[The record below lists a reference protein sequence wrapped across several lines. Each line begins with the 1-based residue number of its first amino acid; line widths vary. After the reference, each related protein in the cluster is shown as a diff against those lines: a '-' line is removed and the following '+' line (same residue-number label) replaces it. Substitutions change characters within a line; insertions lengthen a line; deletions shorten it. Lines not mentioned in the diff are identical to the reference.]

1 MDVGRCKGAF
11 ESWAY
16 EVATGT
22 CVEFK
27 YTGCGG
33 NQNRFGTKEA
43 CEALCLRPAGSEES
57 AGEDFGKLGA
67 IVLLQYTRCWVQS
80 EDRETLSEGQIS
92 LKQT

>member
-57 AGEDFGKLGA
+57 AGEDFGKLGKLFFFNIHVVGFKA
-67 IVLLQYTRCWVQS
+67 KIMRF
-80 EDRETLSEGQIS
+80 SEG
-92 LKQT
+92 